1 MGIFNTE
8 IFKELEDGLKNL
20 SKHIKE
26 NMDDEKQP
34 ENVVQKCPNCG
45 TTLSQTE
52 DSKVIKCPYCSTE
65 VKNASYKKNWFED

>member
-26 NMDDEKQP
+26 NMDDEKQT

-45 TTLSQTE
+45 ATLSQTE

-65 VKNASYKKNWFED
+65 VKNANYKKNWFED